1 VSDKTIKFG
10 VIGIGGMGANY
21 ANLLLNN
28 KIKNASLSAICD
40 TNQIFSKNFPETPFY
55 KNASDFFNKKIIDVA
70 IIATPHTSHISLGI
84 QALENNID
92 VIIEKPLAVTTKHC
106 QEFINFSKKSTAKF
120 GIMLN
125 QRTSPA
131 FIKLKEMISKGELGK
146 IHRYQW
152 TITDWFRTNYYYNIS
167 DWKATWKG
175 EGGGVLMNQ
184 SIHQLDLC
192 QWLFGMPDSV
202 YTDMR
207 LGHFHDIEVEDDV
220 TSIIKYKDGLKGVFT
235 TTTGEAPG
243 VNRLEIASDYGL
255 VVFENNMI
263 TWKKVIESTTEFI
276 KNSKT
281 LFDMPDMETLNFEFP
296 TEEDEHI
303 EHNRIIQNFTNF
315 LLGQEELYVPGDQG
329 LNSVELINAIIL
341 SGLEEKEIKL
351 PLNEKIYENKLND
364 LMEKN
369 NEAK

>member
-1 VSDKTIKFG
+1 MIDKTIKFG
-10 VIGIGGMGANY
+10 VIGIGGMGANH

-28 KIKNASLSAICD
+28 RIKNASLSAICD
-40 TNQIFSKNFPETPFY
+40 TNEFFLKNFPDIPCYT
-55 KNASDFFNKKIIDVA
+55 NASEIFNKKIIDVA
-70 IIATPHTSHISLGI
+70 IISTPHGSHISLGK
-84 QALENNID
+84 QALENHID
-92 VIIEKPLAVTTKHC
+92 VIIEKPLAVTTRQCKD
-106 QEFINFSKKSTAKF
+106 FINFAKKCTAKF

-125 QRTSPA
+125 QRTNPA
-131 FIKLKEMISKGELGK
+131 FIKLKEMINKGELGK

-167 DWKATWKG
+167 DWRATWRG

-192 QWLFGMPDSV
+192 QWLFGMPDSL

-220 TSIIKYKDGLKGVFT
+220 TSIMKYKDGLKGIFT
-235 TTTGEAPG
+235 TTTGESPG

-263 TWKKVIESTTEFI
+263 NWKKVTDSTTNFI
-276 KNSKT
+276 KNSNT
-281 LFDMPDMETLNFEFP
+281 LFDMPVVETFNFEFP
-296 TEEDEHI
+296 NEEDEHI
-303 EHNRIIQNFTNF
+303 EHSRIIQNFTNF

-329 LNSVELINAIIL
+329 LNSVELINAMIL

-351 PLNEKIYENKLND
+351 PLNEKIYENKIND
-364 LMEKN
+364 LIKKN
-369 NEAK
+369 NETK

>member
-1 VSDKTIKFG
+1 VNDKTIKFG
-10 VIGIGGMGANY
+10 VIGIGGMGANH

-40 TNQIFSKNFPETPFY
+40 TNEVFSKNFPGIPFY
-55 KNASDFFNKKIIDVA
+55 KNSSDILNKKIIDVA
-70 IIATPHTSHISLGI
+70 IISTPHRSHISLGK

-92 VIIEKPLAVTTKHC
+92 IIIEKPLAVTTRECK
-106 QEFINFSKKSTAKF
+106 EFIKFSKECTAQF

-125 QRTSPA
+125 QRTNPA
-131 FIKLKEMISKGELGK
+131 FLKLKEMINKGKLGK

-167 DWKATWKG
+167 DWRATWKE

-202 YTDMR
+202 YADMR

-220 TSIIKYKDGLKGVFT
+220 ISIMKYKKGLKGIFT

-255 VVFENNMI
+255 VIFENNII
-263 TWKKVIESTTEFI
+263 TWKKVTESTTEFI

-281 LFDMPDMETLNFEFP
+281 LFDMPCMETLNFDFS

-329 LNSVELINAIIL
+329 LNSVELINSIIL
-341 SGLEEKEIKL
+341 TGLEEKEIKL
-351 PLNEKIYENKLND
+351 PLSEKTYENKLNN
-364 LMEKN
+364 LMKKN
-369 NEAK
+369 NEKK